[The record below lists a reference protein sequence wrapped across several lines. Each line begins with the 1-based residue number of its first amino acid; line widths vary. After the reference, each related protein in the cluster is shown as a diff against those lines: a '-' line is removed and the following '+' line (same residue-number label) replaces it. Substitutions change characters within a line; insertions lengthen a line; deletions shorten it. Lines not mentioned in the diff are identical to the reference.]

1 MNALK
6 TDRALYRA
14 TLWLLTALL
23 AVLLGGALPAAAQ
36 EGTAGSVTVHVV
48 QAGESVDAI
57 AAQYG
62 VSPAALRTA
71 NSFGTF
77 EEAYVGQ
84 RLVIPP
90 SARDRAAESVV
101 AGLGDTLFSV
111 AARHG
116 VPLRSL
122 GAVAGVANPANLVA
136 GQSLLVPSSVG
147 SEQGTLVRVEGALA
161 LWRLA
166 VAHDFNLSAL
176 LLANNAANPA
186 VAAAGGRLVYAPA
199 EVEGAADLTAP
210 WASMVLHPLPLE
222 VGRTGGLTVQTRQP
236 GTLTVMFM
244 DKEWPVV
251 SEVTMHQTLLAVDRW
266 TTPGIYPLAL
276 TFTAENGETA
286 TYTRPIVIADGN
298 YPPRE
303 TIRLAPDVFAK
314 MEDAASVAGED
325 AFIDASMSGFNP
337 ERRWADGAFPLP
349 AAGVMA
355 SAFGTLRA
363 YNSDVFDRYHTG
375 ADLGGPTG
383 TPIYAPA
390 DGIVVDAGLLDV
402 RGYMTIIDHGWGVY
416 TGYWHQSSI
425 LVEPGETVTRGQQI
439 GTIGNTGLST
449 AAHLHW
455 EMRINGVKVDPMQW
469 VREAFP

>member
-1 MNALK
+1 MLV
-6 TDRALYRA
+6 
-14 TLWLLTALL
+14 L
-23 AVLLGGALPAAAQ
+23 AIVLGGAHPAAAQ
-36 EGTAGSVTVHVV
+36 EGTAAGSVTVHVV
-48 QAGESVDAI
+48 QAGETVDVI

-62 VSPAALRTA
+62 VSPAAVRAA
-71 NSFGTF
+71 NSFGSF
-77 EEAYVGQ
+77 EEARVGQ

-90 SARDRAAESVV
+90 SARERGAMERVV
-101 AGLGDTLFSV
+101 VGLGDSPFSL

-116 VPLRSL
+116 ITVQTL
-122 GAVAGVANPANLVA
+122 GAANGVVNAANLVA
-136 GQSLLVPSSVG
+136 GQTVRIPG
-147 SEQGTLVRVEGALA
+147 SAAGGRGTLARLEGAPS

-166 VAHDFNLSAL
+166 LAHDLNLAAL
-176 LLANNAANPA
+176 LLANNAANPT

-199 EVEGAADLTAP
+199 EVEGAATLAAP
-210 WASMVLHPLPLE
+210 WASMRLHPLPLE
-222 VGRTGGLTVQTRQP
+222 VGRTGGLTVVTREP
-236 GTLTVMFM
+236 GTLTVAFM
-244 DKEWPVV
+244 DMEWPVV
-251 SEVTMHQTLLAVDRW
+251 SEGTTHQTLLAVDRW
-266 TTPGIYPLAL
+266 TTPGVYPLTL
-276 TFTAENGETA
+276 TFVDGSGAA
-286 TYTRPIVIADGN
+286 TTLTRAITIADGN

-337 ERRWADGAFPLP
+337 ERRWADGPFPLP

-355 SAFGTLRA
+355 SAFGTIRA
-363 YNSDVFDRYHTG
+363 YNSDVYDRYHTG
-375 ADLGGPTG
+375 ADLGGPAG

-390 DGIVVDAGLLDV
+390 DGVVVDAGLLDV
-402 RGYMTIIDHGWGVY
+402 RGYMTILDHGWGVY

-425 LVEPGETVTRGQQI
+425 LVEPGESVTRGQQI